1 MRKTKIRA
9 VQYGCGKMSRV
20 ILNYLVDKGVEIV
33 GAIDNNPEI
42 VGQDVGD
49 YAQLGYKTGV
59 IISDNAEEVF
69 ANCDAD
75 IAIVTIFSYMP
86 EMFDFYETAIKHGV
100 NVISTCEEAIYPWTT
115 SPSETNRL
123 DKLAKQYGVT
133 IMGSGMQD
141 IFWINMPCLMMA
153 GMNKIQKVK
162 GVASYNVEDY
172 GLALAEAHGAGYDV
186 QRFEQEIASAESLP
200 SYMWNAAEAICSKMN
215 WTIKDI
221 SQKSVPYIL
230 DEDVYSD
237 TLERTIPA
245 GQVTGMSAVTT
256 IHTHQGIELEV
267 ECIGKVYRQ
276 DDGDMCDWEITGEPN
291 LVFSASKPDTVA
303 LTCATIVNR
312 IPSVI
317 DAPPG
322 FVTSEKARY
331 LTFPTYPLHTY
342 VETET

>member
-20 ILNYLVDKGVEIV
+20 ILKYLVDNGVEIV

-42 VGQDVGD
+42 VGQDIGD
-49 YAQLGYKTGV
+49 YAQLGYKTG
-59 IISDNAEEVF
+59 ILISDNADQVF
-69 ANCDAD
+69 ADCDAD

-86 EMFDFYETAIKHGV
+86 EMFAFYETAIKHGV

-123 DKLAKQYGVT
+123 DKLAKQHGVT

-141 IFWINMPCLMMA
+141 IYWINMPCLMMA

-162 GVASYNVEDY
+162 GIASYNVEDY

-186 QRFEQEIASAESLP
+186 QHFEEEIASAESLP

-237 TLERTIPA
+237 TLGRTIPA

-256 IHTHQGIELEV
+256 IHTHQGVELEV

-291 LVFSASKPDTVA
+291 LVFSVSKPDTVA
-303 LTCATIVNR
+303 LTCATMVNR

-322 FVTSEKARY
+322 FVTSEKARC
-331 LTFPTYPLHTY
+331 LTYPTS
-342 VETET
+342 